1 MEHGLG
7 NACVGDALYNPMM
20 MADAKNAAHRLA
32 NVVDATMN
40 TKKPLWSSTNES
52 RVVMECSPN
61 VQERQER
68 EADEDQENRD
78 ECLEASQ
85 TSIKNNSIRLT
96 EVIGY
101 LSKASATNL
110 VVGAITPSSNLRP
123 GVTGLAKIGRK
134 SRILRTF

>member
-52 RVVMECSPN
+52 RVVM
-61 VQERQER
+61 
-68 EADEDQENRD
+68 
-78 ECLEASQ
+78 
-85 TSIKNNSIRLT
+85 
-96 EVIGY
+96 
-101 LSKASATNL
+101 
-110 VVGAITPSSNLRP
+110 
-123 GVTGLAKIGRK
+123 
-134 SRILRTF
+134 